1 MYLNFQILYPKD
13 GMAKN
18 NKKSLFAF
26 AIVISVFIIIILS
39 YSVFDFKRIRM
50 QMETERLNTGLNI
63 IAYFEASLK
72 IGLRGKSVWNDRKLK
87 QLIQATC
94 EKTPIKSFAFV
105 YPSLRV
111 YEASC
116 NSVTNYYDQNITNY
130 YKTLKTKN
138 YISGFSRSECH
149 GDEKTFYVVKP
160 LMLDNKKSMG
170 RLTFKF
176 YQMLLNPANTKKLIK
191 EFKVFRNE
199 MNVRSLPLIIVTL
212 PATEIQKVTKQF
224 VIKSVKTGLSYLLFG
239 CFLIVTA
246 AKIQKSHITEQALEQ
261 AKEEN
266 EKLLK
271 SLQRS
276 DRLITLGR
284 TAAALAHEI
293 RNPLSS
299 IRGFTQLFK
308 KNSTDSKMRENAD
321 IVIKEVDRLNSVI
334 TGMLNFSQPIEPQ
347 FEKSNPYDFVKHSVV
362 LIEKDAVARNIK
374 INYNIPEN
382 LPLALVDKNLIT
394 QAFLNLFINAMDAM
408 PNGGELLV
416 DAELTSE
423 NSVVIKVKD
432 SGKGIS
438 EESFKEIFQPY
449 FTTKATGTGLG
460 LATVDNIIAEHSGSI
475 RVESEQGK
483 STTFF
488 IELPVR

>member
-1 MYLNFQILYPKD
+1 MSKK
-13 GMAKN
+13 KN
-18 NKKSLFAF
+18 RKSLFAF
-26 AIVISVFIIIILS
+26 AIVILVFIVVIILS
-39 YSVFDFKRIRM
+39 YSFSNFKRLRA

-72 IGLRGKSVWNDRKLK
+72 IGLQGKNVWNDRKLA
-87 QLIQATC
+87 QLIQETC
-94 EKTPIKSFAFV
+94 RRTPIKSFAFV

-111 YEASC
+111 HEASC

-138 YISGFSRSECH
+138 FISGFSRFKCH
-149 GDEKTFYVVKP
+149 GDKKTFYVVKP

-176 YQMLLNPANTKKLIK
+176 YQMLLNPAGTKKLIK
-191 EFKVFRNE
+191 EFKTFRNE
-199 MNVRSLPLIIVTL
+199 MNVRSLPLIIVSL

-239 CFLIVTA
+239 CFLIVAA
-246 AKIQKSHITEQALEQ
+246 AKIQRTHITELALAQ

-334 TGMLNFSQPIEPQ
+334 TGMLNFSQPIEPM
-347 FEKSNPYDFVKHSVV
+347 FEKAKPSDFIKHSVV

-374 INYNIPEN
+374 INYNVPEN
-382 LPLALVDKNLIT
+382 LPRVLVDKNLIT

-408 PNGGELLV
+408 PNGGELSV

-423 NSVVIKVKD
+423 NKVEIKIND
-432 SGKGIS
+432 LGNGIS
-438 EESFKEIFQPY
+438 DDSLKEIFQPY
-449 FTTKATGTGLG
+449 FTTKANGTGLG

-475 RVESEQGK
+475 RVESELNSG
-483 STTFF
+483 TTFF

>member
-1 MYLNFQILYPKD
+1 
-13 GMAKN
+13 MAKKN

-39 YSVFDFKRIRM
+39 YSVFDFKRIRK
-50 QMETERLNTGLNI
+50 QMEKERLNTGLNI
-63 IAYFEASLK
+63 IAYFEATLK
-72 IGLRGKSVWNDRKLK
+72 IGLKGKSVWNDRKLSK
-87 QLIQATC
+87 LIQETC
-94 EKTPIKSFAFV
+94 RKTPIKSFAFV
-105 YPSLRV
+105 YPSLRI

-116 NSVTNYYDQNITNY
+116 NNVTNYYDQNITNY

-138 YISGFSRSECH
+138 FISGFSKSKIH
-149 GDEKTFYVVKP
+149 GNYKTFYVVKP
-160 LMLDNKKSMG
+160 LLLDNKKSMG

-176 YQMLLNPANTKKLIK
+176 YQMLLNPSKTKKLIK
-191 EFKVFRNE
+191 EFKTFRNQ

-212 PATEIQKVTKQF
+212 PATEIQKFTNQF
-224 VIKSVKTGLSYLLFG
+224 IIKSVKTGVSYLLFG
-239 CFLIVTA
+239 CFLIFAA
-246 AKIQKSHITEQALEQ
+246 AKIQKTQIIEQALEQ

-271 SLQRS
+271 NLQRS

-308 KNSTDSKMRENAD
+308 KNSNDSKMQENAD

-334 TGMLNFSQPIEPQ
+334 TGMLNFSQPIEPM
-347 FEKSNPYDFVKHSVV
+347 FEKSKPSNFIKHPVV
-362 LIEKDAVARNIK
+362 LIEKDAISRNIK
-374 INYNIPEN
+374 INYNVPEN
-382 LPLALVDKNLIT
+382 LPLVLVDKNLIT

-408 PNGGELLV
+408 PNGGELSIDV
-416 DAELTSE
+416 KLTSE
-423 NSVVIKVKD
+423 NKVEIKIKD
-432 SGKGIS
+432 TGDGIS
-438 EESFKEIFQPY
+438 EDSLKEIFQPY
-449 FTTKATGTGLG
+449 FTTKANGTGLG

-475 RVESEQGK
+475 RVESELNSG
-483 STTFF
+483 TTFF
-488 IELPVR
+488 IELPI